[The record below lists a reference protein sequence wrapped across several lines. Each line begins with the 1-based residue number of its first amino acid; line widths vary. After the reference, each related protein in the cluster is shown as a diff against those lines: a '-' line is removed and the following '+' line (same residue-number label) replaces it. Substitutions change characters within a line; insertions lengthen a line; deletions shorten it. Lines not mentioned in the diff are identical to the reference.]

1 MISSQ
6 EMGRQKDRELVD
18 MLRRQPMTIAEIA
31 KIVGLTVSA
40 VTYRVTR
47 LRDTKP
53 KRVYIKEFRSN
64 CGIYAGRPAP
74 VYAAGFLPDVE
85 FVPLRRPTPKTS
97 GAQRCEQILS
107 ILAGGPKSSMQISKR
122 MHVCRD
128 AALRYLTQMRREG
141 RVYISRWIHPNELC
155 KGRGGSYT
163 PVYAV
168 GNKKDK
174 PKPAK
179 ESSADRNARKRKDPA
194 YVEAERQREA
204 KRRAML
210 KIRKTP
216 QGIFAA
222 LGLN

>member
-18 MLRRQPMTIAEIA
+18 MLRRQPMTISEIA

-97 GAQRCEQILS
+97 GAQRCEQIIAMLLS
-107 ILAGGPKSSMQISKR
+107 GPKSSMQMAKKIHLS
-122 MHVCRD
+122 RD
-128 AALRYLTQMRREG
+128 AVLRYVTEMRREG
-141 RVYISRWIHPNELC
+141 RIYISRWVHPNELC

-174 PKPAK
+174 PKPRK
-179 ESSADRNARKRKDPA
+179 ESSAARNARKRKDPE
-194 YVEAERQREA
+194 YVEAER
-204 KRRAML
+204 KRAAMRRSKL
-210 KIRKTP
+210 RLCKTP
-216 QGIFAA
+216 QNIFSA
-222 LGLN
+222 LFQL